1 MAAAL
6 AVPRPL
12 LLEHLDPAAL
22 ARLGILQGTGALLP
36 ERAVLK
42 LDWPELEAVLP
53 DHGLPRGVVEIASPP
68 SRPLPSSSKH
78 GALRGGA
85 TTIALSAMHA
95 VHAQHSKAPHSLRS
109 LVDDRAWCAWI
120 TPSDAPSLY
129 APAVVQAGVDLERLL
144 VIRPSRAVLA
154 RTAIKVASSGAFDLV
169 VIDAQA
175 GLEGRLLASTPPAKP
190 RGASPKVDGAVVVR
204 KLALASE
211 EKGTACLVLT
221 NAYDARETPWPVA
234 LRIEVERRPDAI
246 AVRVTKDRR
255 GRAASQHVV
264 RIAS

>member
-1 MAAAL
+1 MREEGVTVTLFSMAAAL

-12 LLEHLDPAAL
+12 LLEHLDPAML
-22 ARLGILQGTGALLP
+22 ARLGVLQGTGALLP

-42 LDWPELEAVLP
+42 LAWPELEAVLP

-68 SRPLPSSSKH
+68 ARPLPSSTRQT
-78 GALRGGA
+78 ALRGGA
-85 TTIALSAMHA
+85 TTLALAAMHA
-95 VHAQHSKAPHSLRS
+95 VHAQ
-109 LVDDRAWCAWI
+109 DDRSWCAWI

-144 VIRPSRAVLA
+144 IVRPSRAALA

-169 VIDAQA
+169 VTDAQA
-175 GLEGRLLASTPPAKP
+175 GLDGRLTATKP
-190 RGASPKVDGAVVVR
+190 RANQKVEAAVVVR

-211 EKGTACLVLT
+211 EKGTTCLVLT
-221 NAYDARETPWPVA
+221 NAYESRETPWPVA
-234 LRIEVERRPDAI
+234 MRIEVERRPEAI

-264 RIAS
+264 RVAS